1 MSAEEQEIP
10 MTDHKSDSLS
20 EAEVSEIRETL
31 ERMIP
36 KSLEDIVR
44 KSRDQFQIGL
54 ATAEELAVLAATIE
68 AGPIRDTITE
78 WRIIAFRTIG
88 LSIDAQTQAVSRSL
102 LLLLGRAAGTR
113 CPWITSAVTEIDIDR
128 RLVRTQNS
136 LYRLGARGEGEP
148 PQEDLI
154 CVCAATHRWGVGKLI
169 GAPAFFY

>member
-20 EAEVSEIRETL
+20 EADVSEIQEAL

-36 KSLEDIVR
+36 RSLEDIVR

-68 AGPIRDTITE
+68 AGPIRDTIAD
-78 WRIIAFRTIG
+78 WRIIAFRAIG
-88 LSIDAQTQAVSRSL
+88 QAVDAQTEAVSRSRL
-102 LLLLGRAAGTR
+102 SLLGRAAGMR
-113 CPWITSAVTEIDIDR
+113 CPWITSEVTEIDIDG
-128 RLVRTQNS
+128 RLVRTRNS
-136 LYRLGARGEGEP
+136 LYRLGARGMGEP

-154 CVCAATHRWGVGKLI
+154 CVCAATHQWGFGQLI
-169 GAPAFFY
+169 GAPVFFY

>member
-1 MSAEEQEIP
+1 
-10 MTDHKSDSLS
+10 MTSDRRKRGSTN
-20 EAEVSEIRETL
+20 AADVRGIQETL
-31 ERMIP
+31 EHMIP
-36 KSLEDIVR
+36 KSLDDIVR
-44 KSRDQFQIGL
+44 KSRDRFQIAL
-54 ATAEELAVLAATIE
+54 ATVEELAGLAATIE

-78 WRIIAFRTIG
+78 WRIIAFRAIG
-88 LSIDAQTQAVSRSL
+88 LSVDAQTQAVSRSL

-136 LYRLGARGEGEP
+136 VYRLGARGEGEP

-154 CVCAATHRWGVGKLI
+154 CVCAATHRWGVGKRI

>member
-1 MSAEEQEIP
+1 
-10 MTDHKSDSLS
+10 MTSDRRKRGSTN
-20 EAEVSEIRETL
+20 AADVRGIQETL
-31 ERMIP
+31 EHMIP
-36 KSLEDIVR
+36 KSLDDIVR
-44 KSRDQFQIGL
+44 KSRDRFQIAL
-54 ATAEELAVLAATIE
+54 ATAEELAGLAATIE

-78 WRIIAFRTIG
+78 WRIIAFRAIG
-88 LSIDAQTQAVSRSL
+88 LSVDAQTQAVSRSL

-113 CPWITSAVTEIDIDR
+113 CPWITSAVTEIDFDR

-154 CVCAATHRWGVGKLI
+154 CVCAATHRWGVGKRI